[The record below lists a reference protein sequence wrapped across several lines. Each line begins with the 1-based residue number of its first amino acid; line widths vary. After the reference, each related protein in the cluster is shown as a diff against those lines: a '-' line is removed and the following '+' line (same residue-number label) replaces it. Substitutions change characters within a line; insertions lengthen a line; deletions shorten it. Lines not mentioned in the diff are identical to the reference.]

1 MTKPKPKTV
10 YPDLLLSFVFFD
22 TNRTNYINEKDLEDL
37 LLCIGLSL
45 SRSKIKSLMLKI
57 SFKDK
62 LLNYRLLTD
71 KTSKEMTE
79 CEYSVNFS
87 LPTDD
92 EIISSKYLQF

>member
-1 MTKPKPKTV
+1 
-10 YPDLLLSFVFFD
+10 
-22 TNRTNYINEKDLEDL
+22 
-37 LLCIGLSL
+37 
-45 SRSKIKSLMLKI
+45 MLKI

-79 CEYSVNFS
+79 CEYGVNFS